1 MKKYYLSIDQSTQ
14 GTKAFL
20 FDSGASLVASASRAH
35 RQIVNEAGW
44 VEHDPEEIYTNVILV
59 VKDVLKKEAENRGLS
74 QADIASEVAGCG
86 ISNQRETSVAVD
98 AGTGKPV
105 MNAIVWQCP
114 RAAGIAAALEAAGV
128 GQTVKEKSG
137 IPLSPYFPGAKFAW
151 ILQNVPEAD
160 VLMKKGALRFG
171 TMDTY
176 VLYRLTGGANGGVW
190 KTDCSN
196 ASRTQL
202 FNLSSLSWDEELL
215 SVFGIDRSALAEVC
229 ASDSLFGVS
238 DFEGTFP
245 DPIPIHA
252 MLGDSHAALFA
263 EGCFTPG
270 MTKATYGTGS
280 SVMMNIGEKLP
291 ERPSE
296 GVVTSI
302 GFKAGGKLCYVLEG
316 NINYSA
322 AVVSWLKDDLGLIQ
336 SPAETADLAAAANPA
351 DETILIPA
359 FTGLGAPYWK
369 PEARARL
376 VNMSRTTTKKEIVRA
391 ALDGIA
397 FQIADT
403 VKEMDKAMPGIV
415 KSLKADGGASKN
427 PWLMQRQAD
436 LLGIPVETSSLNE
449 LSGAGAAYA
458 AGLADGFFTE
468 SELFSDE
475 TRSIYRPSMSEAER
489 ARWQGLW
496 EKALKEQI

>member
-20 FDSGASLVASASRAH
+20 FGSGASLVASAARPH
-35 RQIVNEAGW
+35 RQIINDAGW
-44 VEHDPEEIYTNVILV
+44 VEHDPEEIYTNVVLAV
-59 VKDVLKKEAENRGLS
+59 RDVLQKEAEARGIS
-74 QADIASEVAGCG
+74 RDQAASEVAGCG
-86 ISNQRETSVAVD
+86 ISNQRETSVAID
-98 AGTGKPV
+98 AGSGKPV

-114 RAAGIAAALEAAGV
+114 RASGIASALDASGAGH
-128 GQTVKEKSG
+128 TVKEKSG
-137 IPLSPYFPGAKFAW
+137 IPLSPYFPAAKYAW
-151 ILQNVPEAD
+151 ILQNVPEAAS
-160 VLMKKGALRFG
+160 LMKKGTLRLG
-171 TMDTY
+171 TMDSY
-176 VLYRLTGGANGGVW
+176 VLYRLTGGAGKGVW
-190 KTDCSN
+190 KTDFSN

-202 FNLSSLSWDEELL
+202 FNLSTLSWDPDLL
-215 SVFGIDRSALAEVC
+215 SIFGIDSSALAEVC
-229 ASDSLFGVS
+229 DSDSLFGKS

-245 DPIPIHA
+245 EPIPIHS

-263 EGCFTPG
+263 EGCFEPG

-291 ERPSE
+291 VKPSE
-296 GVVTSI
+296 GVVTSV
-302 GFKAGGKLCYVLEG
+302 GFKTGGKLCYVLEG

-369 PEARARL
+369 PDERARL

-415 KSLKADGGASKN
+415 KSLKADGGASN
-427 PWLMQRQAD
+427 NAWLMQRQAD
-436 LLGIPVETSSLNE
+436 LLNIPVETSSLNE
-449 LSGAGAAYA
+449 LSGAGAAFA
-458 AGLADGFFTE
+458 AGLADGFFE
-468 SELFSDE
+468 RDGLFADRAAKS
-475 TRSIYRPSMSEAER
+475 YYPAMSEADR
-489 ARWQGLW
+489 SHWHALWQT
-496 EKALKEQI
+496 ALLA

>member
-20 FDSGASLVASASRAH
+20 FGSGASLVASAARPH
-35 RQIVNEAGW
+35 RQIINDAGW
-44 VEHDPEEIYTNVILV
+44 VEHDPEEIYTNVVRV
-59 VKDVLKKEAENRGLS
+59 VRYVLEKEAAARGLS
-74 QADIASEVAGCG
+74 RDQVASEVAGCG
-86 ISNQRETSVAVD
+86 ISNQRETSVAID
-98 AGTGKPV
+98 SRTGKPV

-114 RAAGIAAALEAAGV
+114 RASEIASALEASGF
-128 GQTVKEKSG
+128 GETVRKKSG
-137 IPLSPYFPGAKFAW
+137 IPLSPYFPAAKYAW
-151 ILQNVPEAD
+151 ILQNVPEAAA
-160 VLMKKGALRFG
+160 LMKKGDLRFG

-176 VLYRLTGGANGGVW
+176 VLYRLTGGGHGGLW
-190 KTDCSN
+190 KTDYSN

-202 FNLSSLSWDEELL
+202 FNLATLSWDEELL
-215 SVFGIDRSALAEVC
+215 SIFGLDQSALAQVC
-229 ASDSLFGVS
+229 DSDSLFGES

-245 DPIPIHA
+245 APIPIHA

-280 SVMMNIGEKLP
+280 SVMMNIGSSLP
-291 ERPSE
+291 GTPSS

-302 GFKAGGKLCYVLEG
+302 GFKTGGKLCYVLEG

-359 FTGLGAPYWK
+359 FSGLGAPYWK
-369 PEARARL
+369 PDARARL
-376 VNMSRTTTKKEIVRA
+376 VNMSRTTTKNEIVRA

-403 VKEMDKAMPGIV
+403 VKEMDASMPGIV
-415 KSLKADGGASKN
+415 KSLKADGGASN
-427 PWLMQRQAD
+427 NTWLMQRQAD
-436 LLGIPVETSSLNE
+436 LLGIPVETSTLNE
-449 LSGAGAAYA
+449 LSGAGAAFA
-458 AGLADGFFTE
+458 AGLADGFFKPD
-468 SELFSDE
+468 SLFSG
-475 TRSIYRPSMSEAER
+475 RAAKSYRPTMGEADR
-489 ARWQGLW
+489 TRWHSLW
-496 EKALKEQI
+496 QSALLA